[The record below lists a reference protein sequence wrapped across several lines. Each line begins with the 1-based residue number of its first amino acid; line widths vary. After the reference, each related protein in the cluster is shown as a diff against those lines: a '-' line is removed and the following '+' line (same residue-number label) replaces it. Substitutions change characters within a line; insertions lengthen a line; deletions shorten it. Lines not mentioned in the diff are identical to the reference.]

1 MNRLIR
7 QLKGLE
13 VWWDSK
19 FEEVQKEYVQK
30 FNDLHI
36 EEYIHDLNVQ
46 YYEKYLKIETSDA
59 AYYVKFKHLDYM
71 NDPNIDD
78 PGNKVEIQFDK
89 GFLIRR
95 GISLNKLS
103 YSLTLNL
110 QSIIKIEEIT
120 EEGYKQAIK
129 DFYEEM

>member
-1 MNRLIR
+1 MNKLIR

-13 VWWDSK
+13 EWWDSK

-59 AYYVKFKHLDYM
+59 AYYVKFK
-71 NDPNIDD
+71 
-78 PGNKVEIQFDK
+78 
-89 GFLIRR
+89 
-95 GISLNKLS
+95 SLN
-103 YSLTLNL
+103 
-110 QSIIKIEEIT
+110 
-120 EEGYKQAIK
+120 YK
-129 DFYEEM
+129 D